1 MTPHPSYD
9 YIVYVNIIKK
19 EGERKGEDT
28 KRDGG
33 QKVAL
38 IQSIAVRIYVQA
50 RPHTQRKR

>member
-38 IQSIAVRIYVQA
+38 IQSTAVRMYVQA